1 MMAAVAQINAT
12 GGING
17 HPISITICDD
27 QYNANVAQSC
37 AEKAVAAHDVAVVN
51 GEEDFS
57 ASVIPTLQ
65 SAKTAFIGNLVQ
77 TVQDATSP
85 ISFPLTGGAYDNAG
99 AAGEEAVHLGCSKVG
114 VVVGDFGAITN
125 TLYSALKI
133 GIKRAGGADVA
144 NITTAISQTDYAPTV
159 ASAVAKGAKCLVP
172 FLSTAATT
180 AILTA
185 SRQQGNLPVTMPGSS
200 LAPLSSLGGVADGD
214 YIVCAGRVPT
224 DASAQVQAAN
234 KAIKQYAP
242 GTALTEDSLQAY
254 AAVLLLKDGLKK
266 VAGSYT
272 PTSVL
277 AAMNSLT
284 GASTGGIFPPYT
296 TSSPAPYTNQPRVFN
311 PTTIT
316 YKINGTSTDPA
327 GGFAKFP
334 NTI

>member
-1 MMAAVAQINAT
+1 MKAAVAQINAA

-17 HPISITICDD
+17 HPINITICDD

-65 SAKTAFIGNLVQ
+65 AANTAFIGNLVQ

-85 ISFPLTGGAYDNAG
+85 VSFPLTGGAYDNAG
-99 AAGEEAVHLGCSKVG
+99 AAGEEAVHLGCSQVG

-133 GIKRAGGADVA
+133 GIKQAGGTDVA
-144 NITTAISQTDYAPTV
+144 DITTAVSQTDYSATV
-159 ASAVAKGAKCLVP
+159 ATAVAKGAKCLVP

-180 AILTA
+180 AILTS

-200 LAPLSSLGGVADGD
+200 LASLSSLGGVANGD

-224 DASAQVQAAN
+224 DPSAGVQAAS
-234 KAIKQYAP
+234 KAIQQYAP
-242 GTALTEDSLQAY
+242 GTSLTEDSLQSY
-254 AAVLLLKDGLKK
+254 AAVLLLKDGLEK
-266 VAGSYT
+266 VSGSYT
-272 PTSVL
+272 PASVL

-284 GASTGGIFPPYT
+284 NAPTDDIFPAYT
-296 TSSPAPYTNQPRVFN
+296 TSSPAPYSNQPRVFN

-327 GGFAKFP
+327 GSFSKFP